1 MQFDKLDKV
10 AMLARSQESRAA
22 GALQKNQQS
31 LEVSNARLSQLE
43 QFKREYEQRLD
54 AMAREGIDARRL
66 ADYRRFLLS
75 LNDAINTQGREITR
89 GEQAVQSSRDE
100 FRDRSLRR
108 GSVDELISR
117 GRATLVL
124 EESRREQRL
133 SDEGSL
139 QRHDAD

>member
-1 MQFDKLDKV
+1 
-10 AMLARSQESRAA
+10 
-22 GALQKNQQS
+22 
-31 LEVSNARLSQLE
+31 
-43 QFKREYEQRLD
+43 
-54 AMAREGIDARRL
+54 MAREGIDARRL

-117 GRATLVL
+117 GRATLML